1 MLKCVILNQIFGS
14 IVSCF
19 VSMNGMGGIENVMN
33 LKNGYFKSINMASA
47 GLLLCLLTPWI
58 PSSIL
63 SKLNQEFFHL
73 LGLGISLVSMII
85 CLSAYNQGRM
95 LAKGDQTRNGQY
107 LSYVFFAGGMLEL
120 LLFLYYAKVTIGYEL
135 LVDSTDVLH
144 IIFMARFICVLCMLF
159 LGCKQPTEQKP
170 FPRWISFTIGGLYIS
185 LLMLILQSSGK
196 AEYFF
201 SKTDPWSQMLNPVH
215 YIVHASLL
223 IFFMFALSGI
233 IFSRKKRQ
241 VEINFQLMLGVYFC
255 IISQG
260 FILQIHFVQDLTF
273 TFSMIFQLISYVIF
287 QNIYFHVYI
296 ESPLEEQKVTR
307 EKLDYMAYY
316 DETTGLG
323 NRRSLLQYVSGC
335 LEKAEAE
342 GTLLGLLV
350 INISRFKI
358 INDSLGYRLGDQLLK
373 QTGERLLEHQ
383 GEKEVFSLGG
393 DRYAIVMTKIE
404 NVESLHNRVYE
415 ILEHV
420 KEPIFIKERE
430 LYITPLAGVSL
441 YPYDGVMPDELLR
454 NANTALY
461 FAKNEGQD
469 FNRYT
474 LSMKKEAQESLQMEH
489 DIRKGLEREEFYLE
503 YQPQIDLATG
513 EVVGVE
519 ALVRWNHPERGRIS
533 PVDFIPIA
541 EECGLIVPLGEWVL
555 KEACYQNQI
564 WQKQGYKPLSVS
576 VNLSIQQFQ
585 EVQLAERIKRV
596 LLDTGLDPNYLE
608 LEITES
614 TMFDMTQGMK
624 VLESIKKLGVQ
635 ISIDDFGTGY
645 SSLHYLKNLPIDRL
659 KIDQSFVRELMED
672 RNNKAIVSTI
682 TSMAKHLQ
690 LKVTAEG
697 VENED
702 QLLFL
707 QEQHCNEAQGYF
719 FSRPLTSIDFE
730 SKFLKAIA

>member
-1 MLKCVILNQIFGS
+1 
-14 IVSCF
+14 
-19 VSMNGMGGIENVMN
+19 MN
-33 LKNGYFKSINMASA
+33 LPNGYLRSIKIAFV

-58 PSSIL
+58 PSSL
-63 SKLNQEFFHL
+63 SSIVNQDFFHL

-85 CLSAYNQGRM
+85 CLSAYNQSRM

-120 LLFLYYAKVTIGYEL
+120 LLFLYYGKITIGYEL
-135 LVDSTDVLH
+135 LVDSTDVL
-144 IIFMARFICVLCMLF
+144 ILIFMARLICVLGMLF
-159 LGCKQPTEQKP
+159 LGFKLPKQGQKP
-170 FPRWISFTIGGLYIS
+170 LPKWVSFTMGTLYVS
-185 LLMLILQSSGK
+185 LLMLILQNNGTT
-196 AEYFF
+196 EYFF
-201 SKTDPWSQMLNPVH
+201 SRVDPWSKMINPIH
-215 YIVHASLL
+215 YVVHASLL
-223 IFFMFALSGI
+223 VFFVLALAGI
-233 IFSRKKRQ
+233 YFSRKKRTK
-241 VEINFQLMLGVYFC
+241 EINFQLMLGVYFC
-255 IISQG
+255 ILSQG
-260 FILQIHFVQDLTF
+260 FILQVQFIQDLSF
-273 TFSMIFQLISYVIF
+273 IFSMIFQLISYVIF
-287 QNIYFHVYI
+287 QKIYFNVYI

-307 EKLDYMAYY
+307 EKLDYVAHY

-323 NRRSLLQYVSGC
+323 NRRSLLHYVSRC
-335 LEKAEAE
+335 LLEAEAK
-342 GTLLGLLV
+342 GSLVGLLV
-350 INISRFKI
+350 ININRFKI

-373 QTGERLLEHQ
+373 QTGERLLQ
-383 GEKEVFSLGG
+383 YNGNKEVFSLGG
-393 DRYAIVMTKIE
+393 DRYAIVMTKIDSIE
-404 NVESLHNRVYE
+404 TLHNRVYE
-415 ILEHV
+415 ILEQV
-420 KEPIFIKERE
+420 KQPFVIKERE
-430 LYITPLAGVSL
+430 LYITLSAGVSL
-441 YPYDGVMPDELLR
+441 YPYDGVMSDELLR

-474 LSMKKEAQESLQMEH
+474 LSMKREAQESLQIEH
-489 DIRKGLEREEFYLE
+489 DLRKGLEREEFYLE
-503 YQPQIDLATG
+503 YQPQIDLGTG

-519 ALVRWNHPERGRIS
+519 ALVRWNHPKRGRIS
-533 PVDFIPIA
+533 PIDFIPIA

-555 KEACYQNQI
+555 KEACYQNRV

-596 LLDTGLDPNYLE
+596 LLDTGLDPSYLE

-624 VLESIKKLGVQ
+624 VLESIKRLGVQ

-719 FSRPLTSIDFE
+719 FSKPLTSTDFE
-730 SKFLKAIA
+730 SKFLKATA

>member
-1 MLKCVILNQIFGS
+1 
-14 IVSCF
+14 
-19 VSMNGMGGIENVMN
+19 MN
-33 LKNGYFKSINMASA
+33 LKNGYHKSIKIVLA
-47 GLLLCLLTPWI
+47 GLFLCLLTPWI
-58 PSSIL
+58 PSSL
-63 SKLNQEFFHL
+63 SSIVNQEFFHL

-85 CLSAYNQGRM
+85 CLSAYNQSRM
-95 LAKGDQTRNGQY
+95 RAKGDQTRNGQY
-107 LSYVFFAGGMLEL
+107 FSCVFFAGGMLKL
-120 LLFLYYAKVTIGYEL
+120 LLFLYYGKIIIGYEL
-135 LVDSTDVLH
+135 LVDSADALL

-159 LGCKQPTEQKP
+159 LGFKLPTEQKP
-170 FPRWISFTIGGLYIS
+170 FPRWFSFTMGALYIS
-185 LLMLILQSSGK
+185 FLVFILRNKGTAEFFLSS
-196 AEYFF
+196 
-201 SKTDPWSQMLNPVH
+201 SDSWSQMISPIH
-215 YIVHASLL
+215 YVVHASLL
-223 IFFMFALSGI
+223 IFFVFALAGI
-233 IFSRKKRQ
+233 IFSRKKRCN
-241 VEINFQLMLGVYFC
+241 EINFRLILGVCFC
-255 IISQG
+255 MISQG
-260 FILQIHFVQDLTF
+260 FILQVHYVQDVFF
-273 TFSMIFQLISYVIF
+273 TFSMLFQLIAYVIF
-287 QNIYFHVYI
+287 QNTYFNVYI

-307 EKLDYMAYY
+307 EKLDYMAHY

-323 NRRSLLQYVSGC
+323 NRRSLLHYVSGC
-335 LEKAEAE
+335 LEKAEAN

-373 QTGERLLEHQ
+373 QTGERLLDYQ
-383 GEKEVFSLGG
+383 GGKEVFSLGG
-393 DRYAIVMTKIE
+393 DRYAIVMSQIE
-404 NVESLHNRVYE
+404 SVEMLHNRVHE

-420 KEPIFIKERE
+420 KDPIFIKEQE
-430 LYITPLAGVSL
+430 LYITPSAGISI
-441 YPYDGVMPDELLR
+441 YPYDGAKPDELLR

-469 FNRYT
+469 FTRYT

-519 ALVRWNHPERGRIS
+519 ALVRWDHPMRGRIS

-555 KEACYQNQI
+555 REACYQNRM
-564 WQKQGYKPLSVS
+564 WQKQGYKPLTVS
-576 VNLSIQQFQ
+576 VNLSIQQFH
-585 EVQLAERIKRV
+585 EEQLAERIKRV
-596 LLDTGLDPNYLE
+596 LLDTGLDPIYLE

-659 KIDQSFVRELMED
+659 KIDQSFVRELMVD

-697 VENED
+697 VENEE

-707 QEQHCNEAQGYF
+707 QEQHCNDAQGYF
-719 FSRPLTSIDFE
+719 FSRPLASTDFE
-730 SKFLKAIA
+730 SRFLKAIA

>member
-1 MLKCVILNQIFGS
+1 
-14 IVSCF
+14 
-19 VSMNGMGGIENVMN
+19 MN
-33 LKNGYFKSINMASA
+33 LKNGYHKSIKILLA
-47 GLLLCLLTPWI
+47 GLFLCLLTPWM
-58 PSSIL
+58 PSSL
-63 SKLNQEFFHL
+63 SSTVNQEFYHL

-85 CLSAYNQGRM
+85 CLSAYNQSRM
-95 LAKGDQTRNGQY
+95 RAKGDQTRNGQY
-107 LSYVFFAGGMLEL
+107 FSYVFFAGGMLKL
-120 LLFLYYAKVTIGYEL
+120 LLFLYYGKITIGYEL
-135 LVDSTDVLH
+135 MVDSADALL

-159 LGCKQPTEQKP
+159 LGFKLPTKNQP
-170 FPRWISFTIGGLYIS
+170 FPKWVSYTMGVSYISFLVFI
-185 LLMLILQSSGK
+185 LLNKGATEFFLSS
-196 AEYFF
+196 
-201 SKTDPWSQMLNPVH
+201 SDPWSQTISPIH
-215 YIVHASLL
+215 YVAHASLL
-223 IFFMFALSGI
+223 IFFVFALAGI
-233 IFSRKKRQ
+233 LFSRKKRCN
-241 VEINFQLMLGVYFC
+241 EINFRLILGVCFC

-260 FILQIHFVQDLTF
+260 FILQVQYVQDVFF
-273 TFSMIFQLISYVIF
+273 TFSMMFQLIVYVIF
-287 QNIYFHVYI
+287 QNTYFNVYI
-296 ESPLEEQKVTR
+296 ESPLEQQKATR
-307 EKLDYMAYY
+307 EKLDYMAHY
-316 DETTGLG
+316 DETTGLE
-323 NRRSLLQYVSGC
+323 NRRSLLHYVGGC
-335 LEKAEAE
+335 LEKAEAD
-342 GTLLGLLV
+342 GALLGLLV

-373 QTGERLLEHQ
+373 QTGQRLLDYQ
-383 GEKEVFSLGG
+383 GGKEVFSLGG
-393 DRYAIVMTKIE
+393 DRYAIVMGQIE
-404 NVESLHNRVYE
+404 SVEKLHNRVYE

-430 LYITPLAGVSL
+430 LYITPSAGLSI
-441 YPYDGVMPDELLR
+441 YPYDGAMPDELLR

-519 ALVRWNHPERGRIS
+519 ALVRWNHPMRGRIS
-533 PVDFIPIA
+533 PVEFIPIA

-555 KEACYQNQI
+555 REACYQNRM
-564 WQKQGYKPLSVS
+564 WQNQGYKPLTVS
-576 VNLSIQQFQ
+576 VNLSIQQFH
-585 EVQLAERIKRV
+585 EVQLAERIKRI
-596 LLDTGLDPNYLE
+596 LLDTGLDPIYLE

-659 KIDQSFVRELMED
+659 KIDQSFVRELMVD

-682 TSMAKHLQ
+682 TSMARHLQ

-697 VENED
+697 VENEE

-707 QEQHCNEAQGYF
+707 QEQHCNDAQGYF
-719 FSRPLTSIDFE
+719 FSRPLASTDFE
-730 SKFLKAIA
+730 SIFLKAIA

>member
-1 MLKCVILNQIFGS
+1 
-14 IVSCF
+14 
-19 VSMNGMGGIENVMN
+19 MN
-33 LKNGYFKSINMASA
+33 LKNGYHKSIKIVLA
-47 GLLLCLLTPWI
+47 GLFVCLLTPWI
-58 PSSIL
+58 PSSL
-63 SKLNQEFFHL
+63 SSIVNQEFFHL

-85 CLSAYNQGRM
+85 CLSAYNQSRM
-95 LAKGDQTRNGQY
+95 RAKGDQTRNGQY
-107 LSYVFFAGGMLEL
+107 FSYVFFAGGMLKL
-120 LLFLYYAKVTIGYEL
+120 LLFLYYGKITIGYEL
-135 LVDSTDVLH
+135 LVDSADALL

-159 LGCKQPTEQKP
+159 LGFKLPTKQKP
-170 FPRWISFTIGGLYIS
+170 FPRWVSFTMGVLYTS
-185 LLMLILQSSGK
+185 FLVFILQNKGTTAFFLSG
-196 AEYFF
+196 
-201 SKTDPWSQMLNPVH
+201 SDPWSQTISPIH
-215 YIVHASLL
+215 YVVHASLL
-223 IFFMFALSGI
+223 IFFVFALAGI
-233 IFSRKKRQ
+233 VFSRKKRCN
-241 VEINFQLMLGVYFC
+241 EINFRLILGVCFC

-260 FILQIHFVQDLTF
+260 FILQVHYVQDVFF
-273 TFSMIFQLISYVIF
+273 TFSMMFQVIAYVIF
-287 QNIYFHVYI
+287 QNTYFNVYI

-307 EKLDYMAYY
+307 EKLDYMAHY

-323 NRRSLLQYVSGC
+323 NRRSLLHYVSGC
-335 LEKAEAE
+335 LEKAEAN
-342 GTLLGLLV
+342 GALLGLLV

-373 QTGERLLEHQ
+373 QTGKRLLDYQ
-383 GEKEVFSLGG
+383 GGKEVFSLGG
-393 DRYAIVMTKIE
+393 DRYAIVMTEIE
-404 NVESLHNRVYE
+404 SVEMLHNRVHE

-420 KEPIFIKERE
+420 KDPIFIKERE
-430 LYITPLAGVSL
+430 LYITPSAGVSI
-441 YPYDGVMPDELLR
+441 YPYDGAKPDELLR

-519 ALVRWNHPERGRIS
+519 ALVRWNHPMRGRIS

-555 KEACYQNQI
+555 REACYQNRM
-564 WQKQGYKPLSVS
+564 WQKQGYKPLTVS
-576 VNLSIQQFQ
+576 VNLSIQQFH

-596 LLDTGLDPNYLE
+596 LLETGLDPIYLE

-659 KIDQSFVRELMED
+659 KIDQSFVRELMLD

-682 TSMAKHLQ
+682 TSMARHLQ

-697 VENED
+697 VENEE

-707 QEQHCNEAQGYF
+707 QEQHCNDAQGYF
-719 FSRPLTSIDFE
+719 FSRPLASTDFE
-730 SKFLKAIA
+730 SRFLKAIA